1 VENIEMRIL
10 HITNHV
16 QKIGNGIV
24 NVAVDLACL
33 QSKSGLDV
41 AVASAGGEY
50 EQLLADYG
58 VSHFYL
64 NQCRTPFN
72 LIKAVWD
79 YHQII
84 KNFQPDI
91 VHVHMMTGVVLA
103 GIFRK
108 NREYHLV
115 STVHNEFQHSA
126 VLMGL
131 ADQVIAVSNAVANS
145 MIQRGIPPQKLR
157 VVSNGTLGSPRHK
170 NLQDYQPLPL
180 QTPSIT
186 TVAGMYNRKGI
197 FELIEAFKM
206 IATDFPQAHLYLVG
220 DGPDRPLFEAMVKN
234 TTLNNRIHFE
244 GFQAEPQRYMLAT
257 DIFVL
262 ASHCESFGLV
272 LTEAREAGCAIIASD
287 VDGIPETL
295 DHSQAGILVPPKDIQ
310 SLASVLAKLLSDR
323 QLLNEW
329 KFRAQQNLERFHAAR
344 VNEETL
350 AIYRE
355 IMREKNI
362 IHLIESRELANLN

>member
-1 VENIEMRIL
+1 MRIL

-16 QKIGNGIV
+16 QEIGNGIV

-33 QSKSGLDV
+33 QAKSGLDV

-50 EQLLADYG
+50 EKLLANHG
-58 VSHFYL
+58 ICHFQL
-64 NQCRTPFN
+64 NQCRTPLN
-72 LIKAVWD
+72 LIKAIWD
-79 YHQII
+79 YRQII
-84 KNFQPDI
+84 KEFQPDI
-91 VHVHMMTGVVLA
+91 VHVHMMTGAILA

-145 MIQRGIPPQKLR
+145 MIRRGIPARKLR

-170 NLQDYQPLPL
+170 SLQDYQPLAL
-180 QTPSIT
+180 ASPSIT

-197 FELIEAFKM
+197 YELIEAFK
-206 IATDFPQAHLYLVG
+206 IVATDFPQAHLYLVG
-220 DGPDRPLFEAMVKN
+220 DGPDRPLFEAMAQS
-234 TTLNNRIHFE
+234 TAFSNRIHFE
-244 GFQAEPQRYMLAT
+244 GFQSEPQRYMLAT

-295 DHSQAGILVPPKDIQ
+295 DHSQAGILVPPKDIHA
-310 SLASVLAKLLSDR
+310 LANTLTQLLSDR

-329 KFRAQQNLERFHAAR
+329 KFRAQQNLERFSATR
-344 VNEETL
+344 VHEETL

-355 IMREKNI
+355 
-362 IHLIESRELANLN
+362 LIRKDNFIRLMETRELANLN

>member
-1 VENIEMRIL
+1 MRIL

-33 QSKSGLDV
+33 QAKSGLDI
-41 AVASAGGEY
+41 AVASGGGEY
-50 EQLLADYG
+50 EKLLADHG
-58 VSHFYL
+58 VEHFYL
-64 NQCRTPFN
+64 NQCRTPLN
-72 LIKAVWD
+72 LIKAAWH
-79 YHQII
+79 YRQII
-84 KNFQPDI
+84 KEFQPDI
-91 VHVHMMTGVVLA
+91 VHVHMMTGAILA

-126 VLMGL
+126 ILMGL
-131 ADQVIAVSNAVANS
+131 ADQVIAVSKAVANS
-145 MIQRGIPPQKLR
+145 MIKRGIPPQKLR

-170 NLQDYQPLPL
+170 KLADYQPVEMPH
-180 QTPSIT
+180 PSIT
-186 TVAGMYNRKGI
+186 TVAGMYTRKGI
-197 FELIEAFKM
+197 YELIEAFK
-206 IATDFPQAHLYLVG
+206 IVSSDFPQAHLYLVG
-220 DGPDRPLFEAMVKN
+220 DGPDRSIFEAMVQN
-234 TTLNNRIHFE
+234 TDVSNRIHFE

-295 DHSQAGILVPPKDIQ
+295 DYSQAGILVPPKDIPA
-310 SLASVLAKLLSDR
+310 LANTLTQLLSDR
-323 QLLNEW
+323 QLLDQW
-329 KFRAQQNLERFHAAR
+329 KFRAQQNLERFSAAR

-350 AIYRE
+350 NIYRE
-355 IMREKNI
+355 LMRKDNI
-362 IHLIESRELANLN
+362 IRVMETRELANLN